1 MKTSRPQLENYTSS
15 EHIFYTGREI
25 QMTKVFNK
33 CKNKE
38 YEANLKIFPPAL
50 SLKRYSKSEQQV
62 YLFKNK
68 HHS

>member
-38 YEANLKIFPPAL
+38 YEANLKIFPPCPLIKKKFQIRTAGL
-50 SLKRYSKSEQQV
+50 LV
-62 YLFKNK
+62 
-68 HHS
+68 